1 MKWILFTAILLL
13 VNGRISGDELVSF
26 FKYFFLYTCMY
37 ISVKVVNVY
46 ICCLYDRKFAFVMLK
61 AINKNK

>member
-46 ICCLYDRKFAFVMLK
+46 AVYMIESLLL
-61 AINKNK
+61 